1 VPVDVVVL
9 AGGEARRFGADKVAL
24 LLDAVLDSVAG
35 GLGSRVGALVCVGP
49 PRVTRRPDVT
59 WTREEPPLGGPLAG
73 LAAGLELTS
82 SAVVVVVGADMPDV
96 GPALPAL
103 VAAVAGHDAA
113 VLSDAD
119 GRMQPLAAAWQR
131 AALARRLTELE
142 PVGGRPVRLLVDG
155 VDLVT
160 VGDGWGAGRDVDV
173 PADLG

>member
-24 LLDAVLDSVAG
+24 LLDAVLDSVAD
-35 GLGSRVGALVCVGP
+35 GLGSAVGALVCVGP
-49 PRVTRRPDVT
+49 PRTTRRDAV

-73 LAAGLELTS
+73 LAAGLGLTS

-119 GRMQPLAAAWQR
+119 GRVQPLAATWQR

-142 PVGGRPVRLLVDG
+142 PVAGRPLRLLLDG

-160 VGDGWGAGRDVDV
+160 VGDRWGAGRDVDV
-173 PADLG
+173 PSDLS